1 MIKIKSKFIIQMA
14 MRLIAIV
21 LFTWTISAQSQE
33 NQKILFVGNS
43 FTFYWNLPSVVE
55 SMAKERGIPLNI
67 YQSTAGS
74 ATLKDH
80 WNSERSLLTRSLI
93 DNESFSIVIL
103 QDYSSN
109 PLLKQKESRE
119 YFNRFIKLLH
129 SKQSEVIIY
138 GTWMFPAINQ
148 KKYEG
153 SDPIQYSL
161 KSIAEKTNSRMAPV
175 GTAFRLFQK
184 AHPSIPV
191 FTSDNKHPSAVGTY
205 LAACVFFKMI
215 TGESPIGLERR
226 FERKD
231 EFGKKVFLGMIEKGA
246 ALKCQTIVDKINI
259 K

>member
-1 MIKIKSKFIIQMA
+1 MIKIKSKYIIQMA
-14 MRLIAIV
+14 KKLITIA
-21 LFTWTISAQSQE
+21 LFTWTIFAQSQE

-43 FTFYWNLPSVVE
+43 FTYYWNLPSVVE
-55 SMAKERGIPLNI
+55 SMAKERGISLNI

-109 PLLKQKESRE
+109 PLLKQKESHE
-119 YFNRFIKLLH
+119 YFNRFIKLVH
-129 SKQSEVIIY
+129 SKESEVIIY

-153 SDPIQYSL
+153 SDPIQNSL
-161 KSIAEKTNSRMAPV
+161 KSITKKTNSRMAPV

-184 AHPSIPV
+184 THPSIPI

>member
-1 MIKIKSKFIIQMA
+1 M
-14 MRLIAIV
+14 
-21 LFTWTISAQSQE
+21 
-33 NQKILFVGNS
+33 
-43 FTFYWNLPSVVE
+43 
-55 SMAKERGIPLNI
+55 
-67 YQSTAGS
+67 
-74 ATLKDH
+74 
-80 WNSERSLLTRSLI
+80 
-93 DNESFSIVIL
+93 
-103 QDYSSN
+103 
-109 PLLKQKESRE
+109 
-119 YFNRFIKLLH
+119 
-129 SKQSEVIIY
+129 
-138 GTWMFPAINQ
+138 
-148 KKYEG
+148 
-153 SDPIQYSL
+153 
-161 KSIAEKTNSRMAPV
+161 KSITEKTNSRVAPV